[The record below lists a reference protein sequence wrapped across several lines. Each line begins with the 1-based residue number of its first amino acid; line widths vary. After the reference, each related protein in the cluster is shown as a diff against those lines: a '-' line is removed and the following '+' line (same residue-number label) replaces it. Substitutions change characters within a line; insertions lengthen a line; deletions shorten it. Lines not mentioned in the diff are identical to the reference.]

1 MASPVSSKKGTNQ
14 FMRMGHT
21 SGIYGNDPFVDAK
34 GAIGATPKD
43 LKP

>member
-21 SGIYGNDPFVDAK
+21 SGIYGNDPSSDAK
-34 GAIGATPKD
+34 GAVGTPPKD